1 MGLSEREQRVLEEL
15 ERGLYAEDAKFAQ
28 RVSSGGNLA
37 AKLVAGV
44 LLAVIGLSVL
54 VFAVIIQIMFIG
66 LIAFVLMLGGLVLA
80 TSGGSANQGG
90 GAKNKAANAP
100 GPDKPKKSPGSFFED
115 RWDKRSGS

>member
-15 ERGLYAEDAKFAQ
+15 ERGLYEEDARFAQ

-37 AKLVAGV
+37 GKVVAGV

-54 VFAVIIQIMFIG
+54 VFAVIIQIMIIG
-66 LIAFVLMLGGLVLA
+66 LVAFALMLGGLVLA
-80 TSGGSANQGG
+80 TSSG
-90 GAKNKAANAP
+90 ANAKP
-100 GPDKPKKSPGSFFED
+100 KESKSAKVTAPQPDKPKRSPGSFFED

>member
-28 RVSSGGNLA
+28 RVSSGGNIA
-37 AKLVAGV
+37 AKMVAGV

-66 LIAFVLMLGGLVLA
+66 LIAFALMLVGLVLA
-80 TSGGSANQGG
+80 TSGGPANQSG
-90 GAKNKAANAP
+90 GAKSKAAGA
-100 GPDKPKKSPGSFFED
+100 GSGKPKKSPGSFFED
-115 RWDKRSGS
+115 RWDKRSGN